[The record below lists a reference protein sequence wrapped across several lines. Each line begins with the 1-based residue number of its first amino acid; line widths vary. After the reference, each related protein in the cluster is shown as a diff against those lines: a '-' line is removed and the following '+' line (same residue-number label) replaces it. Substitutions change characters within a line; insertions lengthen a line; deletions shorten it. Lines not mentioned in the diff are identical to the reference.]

1 MGKSV
6 EVGASPSD
14 LLGSGYFSQWYP
26 GQRDLLLEC
35 LSWFY
40 SPSQFLGVSVPTGM
54 GKSLSALLLSKVVG
68 VRTVILT
75 ATKGLAQQYLT
86 DCRELGGV
94 EAKGRNNF
102 PCLLD
107 ANTTAED
114 GVCNLGL
121 VCDLRDECP
130 YRVQLEAAR
139 KSNLVITNYAYWLA
153 QTNYTDG
160 LGSAGLLICDEA
172 HLAFGALESF
182 LTVYIARSE
191 IQPLGISF
199 PSPGPS
205 QWQGWR
211 LWAESSIDP
220 VSHEAQKLSADVRAT
235 RRDRRTLPSALIRA
249 ARRATSL
256 VSRLKLLSSLSDEW
270 IVQWTLNGCR
280 FVPKWV
286 AGHSADLFHPDE
298 IPKIVL
304 MSAILSHRTLG
315 YLGVPSDNG
324 SRTWLEAESQ
334 FPPENTPIVHVD
346 TARINYRT
354 GAMET
359 RLWVSRI
366 DQIIQRRLD
375 RKGIIFTVSYERA
388 KLLMSKSRFSDIMIT
403 HGTNDVTHAVDT
415 YKNSPPPVV
424 LVSPTVTTGWDFPM
438 QDGQPQYAVISK
450 LPYPR
455 TDDPV
460 ARARHEDD
468 KEWSSYIA
476 METLVQSSGR
486 LSRSVEDKA
495 EIVIIDDNWKWF
507 WRRHGAFAPAWF
519 RARYRG
525 SLATVPDPLV

>member
-1 MGKSV
+1 MIDI
-6 EVGASPSD
+6 GASPSD
-14 LLGSGYFSQWYP
+14 LLEIGEFSRWYP
-26 GQRDLLLEC
+26 GQRAALLDSLEWFFSDGQYLGISAPTGTGKTLVGLLLYK
-35 LSWFY
+35 L
-40 SPSQFLGVSVPTGM
+40 TG
-54 GKSLSALLLSKVVG
+54 A
-68 VRTVILT
+68 RTVILT
-75 ATKGLAQQYLT
+75 ATKGLMTQYMR
-86 DCRELGGV
+86 DSAPLGGV

-107 ANTTAED
+107 PNTTAED

-130 YRVQLEAAR
+130 YRVQLENAR

-172 HLAFGALESF
+172 HLAFESLVSF

-191 IQPLGISF
+191 IQPLGINF

-220 VSHEAQKLSADVRAT
+220 AGHEAQKLSADVRAM
-235 RRDRRTLPSALIRA
+235 RHDRQTLPSALIRA

-256 VSRLKLLSSLSDEW
+256 VSRLKLLSSLNDEW

-286 AGHSADLFHPDE
+286 AGHSADLFHPTE
-298 IPKIVL
+298 VPKIVL
-304 MSAILSHRTLG
+304 MSAILSHRTLD
-315 YLGVPSDNG
+315 YLGVPKDN
-324 SRTWLEAESQ
+324 RTWLEAESQ

-403 HGTNDVTHAVDT
+403 HGTKDITYAVDT
-415 YKNSPPPVV
+415 FKNSPPPIV
-424 LVSPTVTTGWDFPM
+424 LVSPSVTTGYDFPM
-438 QDGQPQYAVISK
+438 QDGKPQYLIAGKI
-450 LPYPR
+450 PYPR

-468 KEWSSYIA
+468 KDWSSYIA
-476 METLVQSSGR
+476 METLIQSSGR
-486 LSRSVEDKA
+486 ATRSMDDKA
-495 EIVIIDDNWKWF
+495 ECILIDNNWLWF
-507 WRRHGAFAPAWF
+507 WRKYQDFAPAWF

-525 SLATVPDPLV
+525 SLDTVPDPLV